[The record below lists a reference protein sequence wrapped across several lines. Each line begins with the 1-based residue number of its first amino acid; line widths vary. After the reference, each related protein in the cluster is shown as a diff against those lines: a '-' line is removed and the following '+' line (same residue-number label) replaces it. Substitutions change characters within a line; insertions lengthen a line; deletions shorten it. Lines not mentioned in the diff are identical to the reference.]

1 VVARLGTKD
10 EVTLYASWN
19 GATEVATWEVLAG
32 PSRGWLQAI
41 ELAATVRTAEPLVDV
56 QAKNRLGRVLGT
68 AKALEPR
75 N

>member
-1 VVARLGTKD
+1 MPVGTALRRSPPGKCLPARAVA
-10 EVTLYASWN
+10 
-19 GATEVATWEVLAG
+19 
-32 PSRGWLQAI
+32 AI